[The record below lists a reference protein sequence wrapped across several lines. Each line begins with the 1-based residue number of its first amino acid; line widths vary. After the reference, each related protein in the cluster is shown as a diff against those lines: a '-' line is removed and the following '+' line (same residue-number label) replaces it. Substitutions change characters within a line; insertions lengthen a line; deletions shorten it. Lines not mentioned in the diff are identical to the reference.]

1 MSNLKPIF
9 KLAILLVIAL
19 PTLSL
24 AQNYQQVP
32 SGIRANVNGVSLT
45 IKFYSPGIIR
55 VTKSPEHHLFEK
67 SSISVIKQP
76 ENVRLQVSKNAGK
89 LTISS
94 RQLKAELNLTNGNI
108 SFFDS
113 EKKRE
118 LLSEKINSATFTPVN
133 ENGKQKYDV
142 KQAFLLDTN
151 EVVYGL
157 GQQQNGKLN
166 QRNEKIF
173 LQQNNTKVCIPFIQS
188 VKGYGLFWD
197 NYSPTTYN
205 DTKDETSFDSE
216 RGDCIDYYFMYGGST
231 DGVVKQMRNLTG
243 QAPMKPLWAYGF
255 IQSRER
261 YKTQFELVDVLRKY
275 RALGVP
281 IDGVV
286 QDWQYWGPDS
296 VWNAQA
302 FNPVAYP
309 RPQAMSDS
317 IHSMHGHFFIVS
329 WPGFGPKTPQFA
341 ELQRKHMLI
350 NFDTWPPNSGAKPY
364 DVSNPVAR
372 DIYWRYLN
380 KGIFSI
386 GPDAWWLDST
396 EPDHINVKESDWDQ
410 PTYLGPYRDWLNA
423 FPLLHSKG
431 VYEHQRKTSEK
442 KRVILLTRSAF
453 AGQQRYGS
461 DTWSGDLASTWQNL
475 KNQIPASLNF
485 SLTGLPY
492 WNVDIGGFFAGAF
505 NKGGGAKN
513 PDFQELYVRWLQFST
528 FTPTMRSHG
537 TDIPREIYQFG
548 VRGEWPF
555 DIQEQ
560 YINLRYSLLPYIY
573 ATGWQVTHLSGSFL
587 RPLAADFAN
596 DNKTLNINTEFL
608 FGKSIL
614 VAPVTDKGAK
624 SKSVYLPSGT
634 SWYDFWTGQKV
645 SGGQTIEKETP
656 IGTIPLYIKAG
667 SIIPWGPKVQY
678 SSEKPWSDLGIRVY
692 PGKDADFTLYEDEND
707 NYNYEKG
714 NYTELLFH
722 WNDNT
727 RTLSISDRKG
737 NFPGMLKNRKFHIY
751 LAPAASL
758 TAENGKTID
767 YSGKGIAVKL

>member
-1 MSNLKPIF
+1 MSKLQKSLKR
-9 KLAILLVIAL
+9 AILLVLAL
-19 PTLSL
+19 PTFSL
-24 AQNYQQVP
+24 AQSYTKIQA
-32 SGIRANVNGVSLT
+32 GIKANINGLSVT
-45 IKFYSPGIIR
+45 IKFYSPVIVR
-55 VTKSPEHHLFEK
+55 VTKSPVQHSFDK
-67 SSISVIKQP
+67 SSISVVKQP
-76 ENVRLQVSKNAGK
+76 EVVPVQVLTNANK

-94 RQLKAELNLTNGNI
+94 RLLEVELNLTTGNI
-108 SFFDS
+108 RFFD
-113 EKKRE
+113 KVKNRT
-118 LLSEKINSATFTPVN
+118 LLSEKASGAVFTPVDD
-133 ENGKQKYDV
+133 NGKQKYDV
-142 KQAFLLDTN
+142 RQAFLLDTN
-151 EVVYGL
+151 EIVYGL
-157 GQQQNGKLN
+157 GQQQNGKLS
-166 QRNEKIF
+166 QRDEKIF

-205 DTKDETSFDSE
+205 DTRNETSFDSE
-216 RGDCIDYYFMYGGST
+216 RGDCIDYYLMYGGST

-275 RALGVP
+275 RTLGIP

-286 QDWQYWGPDS
+286 QDWQYWGADS

-302 FNPVAYP
+302 FNPVSYP
-309 RPQAMSDS
+309 RPQAMADS
-317 IHSMHGHFFIVS
+317 IHKMHGHFFIVS

-341 ELQRKHMLI
+341 EFQDKHMLI

-364 DVSNPVAR
+364 DVSNPAAR
-372 DIYWRYLN
+372 DIYWSYLN

-396 EPDHINVKESDWDQ
+396 EPDHINVKESDWNQ

-431 VYEHQRKTSEK
+431 VYEHQRKTSES

-461 DTWSGDLASTWQNL
+461 DTWSGDLGSTWQNL

-492 WNVDIGGFFAGAF
+492 WNVDIGGFFAGEYV
-505 NKGGGAKN
+505 KGGGARN
-513 PDFQELYVRWLQFST
+513 PDFQELYVRWMQFST

-537 TDIPREIYQFG
+537 TDVPREIYQFG
-548 VRGEWPF
+548 GRGEWPF
-555 DIQEQ
+555 DVQEK

-573 ATGWQVTHLSGSFL
+573 STGWDVTHLSGSFL

-596 DNKTLNINTEFL
+596 DNKVLNMNTEFL

-624 SKSVYLPSGT
+624 SKPVYLPSGT

-645 SGGQTIEKETP
+645 SGGQIIEKETP
-656 IGTIPLYIKAG
+656 IGIIPLYIKAG

-678 SSEKPWSDLGIRVY
+678 SSEKPWNDLDIRIY
-692 PGKDADFTLYEDEND
+692 AGKDASFTLYEDEND
-707 NYNYEKG
+707 NYHYEKG
-714 NYTELLFH
+714 SYTEIVFH
-722 WNDNT
+722 WNDKT
-727 RTLSISDRKG
+727 KTLSISDRKG
-737 NFPGMLKNRKFHIY
+737 NFPGMLKKRKFSIY
-751 LAPAASL
+751 ISPAES
-758 TAENGKTID
+758 TPEKGRTIE
-767 YSGKGIAVKL
+767 YSGKAIAIKF